1 MTSRVSLSLAGAALL
16 GAVIAAAA
24 EEQITLT
31 TYYPSPRG
39 VYDELRARRYASFTQ
54 PEKYVLD
61 MESGEAK
68 LGSLS
73 FVDEV
78 SGRRYGLKVEDQ
90 RLLVTDQESGK
101 SFVLMDLHQLEQ

>member
-39 VYDELRARRYASFTQ
+39 V
-54 PEKYVLD
+54 
-61 MESGEAK
+61 
-68 LGSLS
+68 
-73 FVDEV
+73 
-78 SGRRYGLKVEDQ
+78 
-90 RLLVTDQESGK
+90 
-101 SFVLMDLHQLEQ
+101 

>member
-1 MTSRVSLSLAGAALL
+1 MASRTGLTLGAGALL
-16 GAVIAAAA
+16 GAVVAFAA
-24 EEQITLT
+24 EESITLT

-54 PEKYVLD
+54 PEKFVLD

-73 FVDEV
+73 FLDEV
-78 SGRRYGLKVEDQ
+78 SGRRYGLRVEDQ